1 MAQITLKG
9 NPINTSGT
17 LPETGGTAPDFN
29 LTAGD
34 LSDATLESYAGKK
47 KVLNIFPSVDTGVCA
62 LSVKA
67 FNAKAG
73 SREDAVVLNIS
84 ADLPFAQ
91 GRFCGAEG
99 IENAIN
105 LSSFRSSFATD
116 YGLKIVDGPLAGLC
130 SRCVIVLNENNEVL
144 YSEQVPEIAQEPD
157 YDAAL
162 SALG

>member
-17 LPETGGTAPDFN
+17 LPAVGSPAPAFT

-34 LSDATLESYAGKK
+34 LSNATLDSYAGKK
-47 KVLNIFPSVDTGVCA
+47 KVLNVFPSVDTGICA

-67 FNAKAG
+67 FNAQAG
-73 SREDAVVLNIS
+73 SREDAVVINIS

-105 LSSFRSSFATD
+105 LSSFRSTFADD
-116 YGLKIVDGPLAGLC
+116 YFLKITDGPLAGLC
-130 SRCVIVLNENNEVL
+130 SRAVIVLDADNKVL
-144 YSEQVPEIAQEPD
+144 YTEQVPEITQEPA
-157 YDAAL
+157 YAAAL
-162 SALG
+162 AVLD